1 MEKENMM
8 QKSSRDRR
16 WVLFRSMDDQK
27 YRLLECPQMSSQK
40 LLESVT
46 VRSFLLIAIDP
57 II

>member
-1 MEKENMM
+1 
-8 QKSSRDRR
+8 
-16 WVLFRSMDDQK
+16 MDDQK
-27 YRLLECPQMSSQK
+27 YRLLACPQMSSQK